1 VQKQIQRI
9 CNFINGQFVESI
21 GGKYLDNIEPA
32 TGRPYS
38 QVADS
43 NSQDVDLAVA
53 AAEAAFA
60 DWSKKPA
67 QERSQILLR
76 VADLI
81 ERDLEKLAR
90 AESIDTGKPLSLA
103 RSLDIPRAASNFRFF
118 ATAILHTESQAHV
131 TDNVAFNYT
140 LRQPRGIAGL
150 ISPWNLPLYLL
161 SWKIAPAI
169 AVGNTTIAKPSE
181 LTPMTA
187 YMLCEIA
194 REVGLPNGVLNVVHG
209 TGPNVGAAITVHP
222 KINTISFTG
231 GTVTGKKVAESCAP
245 LFKKVSLELGGKNP
259 NIIFADADLDAAIA
273 GSVRS
278 SFANQ
283 GQVCL
288 CGSRVFVE
296 RSAYKDFVDRFIE
309 RTAQLCLGDPLDE
322 KTDQGAIVNKAQLDK
337 VKFYVDLAQ
346 KEGGKIALG
355 GKAPEAPNDRC
366 RDGYFFSPTVVVDLP
381 VSCRTNR
388 EEIFGPVITI
398 TPFDNEE
405 EVIGYANDTDYGL
418 ASSVWTQNL
427 NRAHR
432 VAEKIH
438 TGTVWV
444 NCWLVRDL
452 RVPFGGMKASGVGR
466 EGGEEALR
474 FFTEPK
480 NVCIAK

>member
-1 VQKQIQRI
+1 MRAELLQIR
-9 CNFINGQFVESI
+9 NFINGEFVESI
-21 GGKYLDNIEPA
+21 GGRYLDNIEPA
-32 TGRPYS
+32 TGKPYS

-43 NSQDVDLAVA
+43 DAHDVDLAVT
-53 AAEAAFA
+53 AAEKAFR
-60 DWSKKPA
+60 DWSKRTA
-67 QERSQILLR
+67 AERSRFLLAI
-76 VADLI
+76 ADLI
-81 ERDLEKLAR
+81 ERDLEKFAR
-90 AESIDTGKPLSLA
+90 AESVDTGKPISLA
-103 RSLDIPRAASNFRFF
+103 RSLDIPRAIANFRFF
-118 ATAILHTESQAHV
+118 ATAILHTESAAHI

-140 LRQPRGIAGL
+140 LREPRGIAGL

-169 AVGNTTIAKPSE
+169 AVGNTAIAKPSE

-194 REVGLPNGVLNVVHG
+194 REAGLPNGVLNVVHG
-209 TGPNVGAAITVHP
+209 TGPNVGASITAHP

-231 GTVTGKKVAESCAP
+231 GTVTGRKVAEACAP

-296 RSAYKDFVDRFIE
+296 GSAYKDFVDRFIDQVSE
-309 RTAQLCLGDPLDE
+309 LKLGDPLDE
-322 KTDQGAIVNKAQLDK
+322 KNEQGAIVNKAQLDK

-346 KEGGKIALG
+346 EEGGKIALG
-355 GKAPEAPNDRC
+355 GSAPKPPNERC
-366 RDGYFFSPTVVVDLP
+366 RDGYFFSPTVITGLP

-388 EEIFGPVITI
+388 EEIFGPVVTI
-398 TPFDNEE
+398 TPFDSED
-405 EVIGYANDTDYGL
+405 EVISYANDCDYGL

-427 NRAHR
+427 SRAHR
-432 VAEKIH
+432 VAERIS

-452 RVPFGGMKASGVGR
+452 RVPFGGMKQSGVGR

-480 NVCIAK
+480 NICIAK

>member
-1 VQKQIQRI
+1 MRAELLQIR
-9 CNFINGQFVESI
+9 NFINGEFVESI
-21 GGKYLDNIEPA
+21 GGRYLDNIEPA
-32 TGRPYS
+32 TGKPYS

-43 NSQDVDLAVA
+43 DAHDVDLAVT
-53 AAEAAFA
+53 AAEKAFR
-60 DWSKKPA
+60 DWSKRTA
-67 QERSQILLR
+67 AERSRFLLAI
-76 VADLI
+76 ADLI
-81 ERDLEKLAR
+81 ERDLEKFAR
-90 AESIDTGKPLSLA
+90 AESVDTGKPISLA
-103 RSLDIPRAASNFRFF
+103 RSLDIPRAIANFRFF
-118 ATAILHTESQAHV
+118 ATAILHTESAAHI

-169 AVGNTTIAKPSE
+169 AVGNTAIAKPSE

-194 REVGLPNGVLNVVHG
+194 REAGLPNGVLNVVHG
-209 TGPNVGAAITVHP
+209 TGPNVGASITAHP

-231 GTVTGKKVAESCAP
+231 GTVTGRKVAEACAP

-296 RSAYKDFVDRFIE
+296 GSAYKDFVDRFIDQVSE
-309 RTAQLCLGDPLDE
+309 LKLGDPLDE
-322 KTDQGAIVNKAQLDK
+322 KNEQGAIVNKAQLDK

-346 KEGGKIALG
+346 EEGGKIALG
-355 GKAPEAPNDRC
+355 GSAPKPPNERC
-366 RDGYFFSPTVVVDLP
+366 RDGYFFSPTVITGLP

-388 EEIFGPVITI
+388 EEIFGPVVTI
-398 TPFDNEE
+398 TPFDSED
-405 EVIGYANDTDYGL
+405 EVISYANDCDYGL

-427 NRAHR
+427 SRAHR
-432 VAEKIH
+432 VAERIS

-452 RVPFGGMKASGVGR
+452 RVPFGGMKQSGVGR

-480 NVCIAK
+480 NICIAK

>member
-1 VQKQIQRI
+1 VRTESPQIQ
-9 CNFINGQFVESI
+9 NFIDGQFI
-21 GGKYLDNIEPA
+21 QPAGGKYLDNIEPA
-32 TGRPYS
+32 TGKPYS

-43 NSQDVDLAVA
+43 DTRDVDLAVL
-53 AAEAAFA
+53 AAEKTFA
-60 DWSKKPA
+60 EWSKTPA
-67 QERSQILLR
+67 AERSKVLLHI
-76 VADLI
+76 ADLI

-103 RSLDIPRAASNFRFF
+103 RALDIPRAASNFRFF
-118 ATAILHTESQAHV
+118 ATAILHTESEAHI

-169 AVGNTTIAKPSE
+169 AVGNTAIAKPSE

-187 YMLCEIA
+187 FMLCEIA
-194 REVGLPNGVLNVVHG
+194 HEAGLPSGVLNVVHG
-209 TGPNVGAAITVHP
+209 TGPNVGAAITAHP

-231 GTVTGKKVAESCAP
+231 GTVTGRKVAEACAP

-259 NIIFADADLDAAIA
+259 NIVFADADLDAAIA

-283 GQVCL
+283 GQICL
-288 CGSRVFVE
+288 CGSRVFIE
-296 RSAYKDFVDRFIE
+296 RSAYKDFVNRFIDK
-309 RTAQLCLGDPLDE
+309 ASQLKLGDPLDE
-322 KTDQGAIVNKAQLDK
+322 KTEQGAIVNKAQLEK
-337 VKFYVDLAQ
+337 IKFYVDLAQ
-346 KEGGKIALG
+346 KEGGKITLG
-355 GKAPEAPNDRC
+355 GSAPEPPNERC
-366 RDGYFFSPTVVVDLP
+366 REGYFFQPTVITGLP

-388 EEIFGPVITI
+388 EEIFGPVVTI

-405 EVIGYANDTDYGL
+405 EVVSYANDVEYGL
-418 ASSVWTQNL
+418 SSSVWTQNL

-432 VAEKIH
+432 VAEQIH

-480 NVCIAK
+480 NVCIAR

>member
-1 VQKQIQRI
+1 VRRKLLQIQ
-9 CNFINGQFVESI
+9 NFINGEFLEPIS
-21 GGKYLDNIEPA
+21 GNYLDNIEPA

-43 NSQDVDLAVA
+43 DAHDVDLAVA
-53 AAEAAFA
+53 AAEKAFR
-60 DWSKKPA
+60 DWSKKAPA
-67 QERSQILLR
+67 ERSRFLLHL
-76 VADLI
+76 AELI
-81 ERDLEKLAR
+81 ERDLEKFAR
-90 AESIDTGKPLSLA
+90 AESIDTGKPISLA
-103 RSLDIPRAASNFRFF
+103 RTLDIPRAVANFRFF
-118 ATAILHTESQAHV
+118 ATAILHTESEAHM

-169 AVGNTTIAKPSE
+169 AVGNTAIAKPSE

-187 YMLCEIA
+187 YMLCEVA
-194 REVGLPNGVLNVVHG
+194 REAGLPRGVLNVVHG
-209 TGPNVGAAITVHP
+209 TGPNVGAAITAHP
-222 KINTISFTG
+222 KIGTISFTG
-231 GTVTGKKVAESCAP
+231 GTVTGRKVAEACAP

-259 NIIFADADLDAAIA
+259 NIIFADADLEAAIA

-283 GQVCL
+283 GQICL

-296 RSAYKDFVDRFIE
+296 RSAYEDFVDRFIDKASQLK
-309 RTAQLCLGDPLDE
+309 TADPLDE
-322 KTDQGAIVNKAQLDK
+322 NTEQGAIVNKPQLDK
-337 VKFYVDLAQ
+337 IKFYVDLAQ

-355 GKAPEAPNDRC
+355 GSAPRSPNERC
-366 RDGYFFSPTVVVDLP
+366 RDGYFFQPTVITGLP

-388 EEIFGPVITI
+388 EEIFGPVVTI

-405 EVIGYANDTDYGL
+405 EVINYANDCDYGL
-418 ASSVWTQNL
+418 ASSVWTQNVS
-427 NRAHR
+427 RAHR
-432 VAEKIH
+432 VAERIN

-444 NCWLVRDL
+444 NCWLLRDL
-452 RVPFGGMKASGVGR
+452 RVPFGGMKQSGVGR

-480 NVCIAK
+480 NICIAK

>member
-1 VQKQIQRI
+1 MRAELLQIR
-9 CNFINGQFVESI
+9 NFINGEFVESI
-21 GGKYLDNIEPA
+21 GGRYLDNIEPA
-32 TGRPYS
+32 TGKPYS

-43 NSQDVDLAVA
+43 DAHDVDLAVT
-53 AAEAAFA
+53 AAEKAFR
-60 DWSKKPA
+60 DWSKRTA
-67 QERSQILLR
+67 AERSRFLLAI
-76 VADLI
+76 ADLI
-81 ERDLEKLAR
+81 ERDLEKFAR
-90 AESIDTGKPLSLA
+90 AESVDTGKPISLA
-103 RSLDIPRAASNFRFF
+103 RSLDIPRAIANFRFF
-118 ATAILHTESQAHV
+118 ATAILHTESAAHI

-169 AVGNTTIAKPSE
+169 AVGNTAIAKPSE

-194 REVGLPNGVLNVVHG
+194 REAGLPSGVLNVVHG
-209 TGPNVGAAITVHP
+209 TGPNVGASITAHP

-231 GTVTGKKVAESCAP
+231 GTVTGRKVAEACAP

-296 RSAYKDFVDRFIE
+296 GSAYKDFVDRFIDQVSE
-309 RTAQLCLGDPLDE
+309 LKLGDPLDE
-322 KTDQGAIVNKAQLDK
+322 KNEQGAIVNKAQLDK

-346 KEGGKIALG
+346 EEGGKIALG
-355 GKAPEAPNDRC
+355 GSAPKPPNERC
-366 RDGYFFSPTVVVDLP
+366 RDGYFFSPTVITGLP

-388 EEIFGPVITI
+388 EEIFGPVVTI
-398 TPFDNEE
+398 TPFDSED
-405 EVIGYANDTDYGL
+405 EVISYANDCDYGL

-427 NRAHR
+427 SRAHR
-432 VAEKIH
+432 VAERIS

-452 RVPFGGMKASGVGR
+452 RVPFGGMKQSGVGR

-480 NVCIAK
+480 NICIAK

>member
-1 VQKQIQRI
+1 MKIDRKI
-9 CNFINGQFVESI
+9 PNFIDGQFVEPIS
-21 GGKYLDNIEPA
+21 GKYLDNIEPA
-32 TGRPYS
+32 TGKPYS
-38 QVADS
+38 LVADS
-43 NSQDVDLAVA
+43 DVRDVNLAVGT
-53 AAEAAFA
+53 AEKAFA
-60 DWSKKPA
+60 DWSKKPVT
-67 QERSQILLR
+67 ERSRFLLR
-76 VADLI
+76 IADLI

-90 AESIDTGKPLSLA
+90 AESVDTGKPLSLA
-103 RSLDIPRAASNFRFF
+103 RTLDIPRAASNFRFF
-118 ATAILHTESQAHV
+118 ATAILHTESEAHV

-169 AVGNTTIAKPSE
+169 AVGNTAIAKPSE

-194 REVGLPNGVLNVVHG
+194 REAGLPNGVLNVVHG
-209 TGPNVGAAITVHP
+209 TGPNVGAAITAHP

-231 GTVTGKKVAESCAP
+231 GTVTGKKVAEACAP

-283 GQVCL
+283 GQICL

-296 RSAYKDFVDRFIE
+296 RSAYSDFVDRFIE
-309 RTAQLCLGDPLDE
+309 RTAQLRLGDPLDD
-322 KTDQGAIVNKAQLDK
+322 KTEQGAIVNKAQLDK
-337 VKFYVDLAQ
+337 IKFYVDLAQ
-346 KEGGKIALG
+346 REGGKTALG
-355 GKAPEAPNDRC
+355 GSAAQPPNERC
-366 RDGYFFSPTVVVDLP
+366 REGYFFLPTVITDLP

-388 EEIFGPVITI
+388 EEIFGPVVTI

-405 EVIGYANDTDYGL
+405 EVINYANDCDYGL

-427 NRAHR
+427 SRAHR
-432 VAEKIH
+432 VAERIN

-444 NCWLVRDL
+444 NCWLLRDL
-452 RVPFGGMKASGVGR
+452 RVPFGGMKQSGVGR

-480 NVCIAK
+480 NICIAK